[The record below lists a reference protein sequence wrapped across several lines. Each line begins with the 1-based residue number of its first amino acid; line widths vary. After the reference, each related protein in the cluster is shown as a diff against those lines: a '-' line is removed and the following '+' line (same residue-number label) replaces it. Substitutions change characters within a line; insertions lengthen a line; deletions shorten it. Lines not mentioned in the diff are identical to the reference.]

1 MSGLPKSME
10 LDRKGIER
18 LSLDMS
24 AKGWLRKLLYR
35 IEMIFRLIRDHQEAG
50 GMKTKTWR
58 IVELANGDLELQHKE
73 NGQWVQRGFSF
84 SAS

>member
-1 MSGLPKSME
+1 MSMLPKSME
-10 LDRKGIER
+10 LDKQGIDR
-18 LSLDMS
+18 LSLQTNE
-24 AKGWLRKLLYR
+24 KGWLRKLLYR
-35 IEMIFRLIRDHQEAG
+35 IETVYRLIRDHIEAG

-58 IVELANGDLELQHKE
+58 IVELDNGDLELQHME